1 MPGLMFQF
9 RLLRI
14 LRDQSRHDYAG
25 GGKRLSRHGP
35 DFR

>member
-14 LRDQSRHDYAG
+14 LRDQSRHDHA
-25 GGKRLSRHGP
+25 GKRLSRHGP